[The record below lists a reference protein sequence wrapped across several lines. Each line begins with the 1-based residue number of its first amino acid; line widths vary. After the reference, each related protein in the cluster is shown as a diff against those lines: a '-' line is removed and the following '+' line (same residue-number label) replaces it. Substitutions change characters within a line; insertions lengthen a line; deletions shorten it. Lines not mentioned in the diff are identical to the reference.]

1 METVEDKRTFV
12 RVDTGTAVV
21 DFEGHCISVSGDDHF
36 DLPPVA
42 GELARVVNQDAEEA
56 VNGFARCAHEG
67 ILVAELHE
75 DESEL

>member
-12 RVDTGTAVV
+12 RSIPGPLSS
-21 DFEGHCISVSGDDHF
+21 ISRSLYFVSGDDHF
-36 DLPPVA
+36 DLPPSPA
-42 GELARVVNQDAEEA
+42 NLHALSTKTPRRRQWIRA
-56 VNGFARCAHEG
+56 CAHEG